1 MRWAKTITVAKVHA
15 EGEIGHVI
23 TGGVLP
29 PPGATMFDKKLWL
42 EREGDELRRF
52 LLFEPRGQVSAS
64 VNLIL
69 PPTRPDCDAGFIV
82 MESTD
87 YPPMSGS
94 NCICVVTTLLETGM
108 LPMREPETVVTL
120 DTPGGVVRVTAEC
133 REGRCKSVTLT
144 NVPAYLAER
153 DAVVEVPGVG
163 TVTGDVAYGGAFFFI
178 VDAAALGFA
187 MVPGEARDLV
197 VMGEKIKAA
206 AAEQVPVVHVE
217 NPDINTVTFTL
228 FAGPFAGPGKPS
240 LNAVVV
246 SPGRL
251 DRSPCGTGTTARLA
265 AMHARGLMKRGD
277 VLPHDSLIGTRFVGR
292 IVDELE
298 VGGRKGISVTISGRA
313 WVTGIANYG
322 LDPDDPF
329 PTGYK
334 LNDTWFR

>member
-1 MRWAKTITVAKVHA
+1 MRGAKTITVAKVHA

-52 LLFEPRGQVSAS
+52 LLFEPRGQVTAS

-108 LPMREPETVVTL
+108 LPVREPETVVTL

-133 REGRCKSVTLT
+133 RDGRCKSVTFT
-144 NVPAYLAER
+144 NVPAYCAVR
-153 DAVVEVPGVG
+153 DATVEVPGVG

-178 VDAAALGFA
+178 VDAAALGFN
-187 MVPGEARDLV
+187 MVPDEARDLV

-206 AAEQVPVVHVE
+206 AAEQMPVAHPE
-217 NPDINTVTFTL
+217 
-228 FAGPFAGPGKPS
+228 
-240 LNAVVV
+240 
-246 SPGRL
+246 
-251 DRSPCGTGTTARLA
+251 
-265 AMHARGLMKRGD
+265 
-277 VLPHDSLIGTRFVGR
+277 
-292 IVDELE
+292 
-298 VGGRKGISVTISGRA
+298 
-313 WVTGIANYG
+313 
-322 LDPDDPF
+322 
-329 PTGYK
+329 
-334 LNDTWFR
+334 